1 MSKYSTKKND
11 SEEMPFEL
19 NEKVNYDFTV
29 SGCKV
34 IKEGRV
40 KFNITVNGVTIYG
53 MNLIEYK
60 NKEGQEGTMISF
72 PQWKGDKGYNNY
84 CFFPISK
91 ENKEKIISQIDAAL
105 NA

>member
-19 NEKVNYDFTV
+19 ENVNYDFNV

-53 MNLIEYK
+53 MNLIEYT
-60 NKEGQEGTMISF
+60 NKEGHEGTMISF

-91 ENKEKIISQIDAAL
+91 ENKEKIIFQIDTAL